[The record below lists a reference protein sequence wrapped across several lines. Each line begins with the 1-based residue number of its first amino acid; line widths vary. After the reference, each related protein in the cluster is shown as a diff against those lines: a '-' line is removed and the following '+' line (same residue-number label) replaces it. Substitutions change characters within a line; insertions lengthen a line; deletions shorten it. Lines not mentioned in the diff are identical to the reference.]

1 MDTMEQMKLFLLV
14 ILPALQCSTTA
25 SMFAASVV
33 IPAVALQLESSFEHA
48 AAMIL
53 ALKYLFPHQHREYH
67 SPFYHEP
74 RSDDLW
80 NNFMLAHWSDLKFK
94 ETFRVDKSSFQWLC
108 QRLSPWLQGGHT
120 NYKESLSVE
129 KKVAIGLYRLA
140 GEIIPYRIIGETF
153 GVAGP
158 TACKVFKQ
166 FIFAVIEVGRQCMGC
181 CA

>member
-120 NYKESLSVE
+120 NYRTRSHCPLKRKWPLACTGLLERLSRTGSLAKPLVLL
-129 KKVAIGLYRLA
+129 V
-140 GEIIPYRIIGETF
+140 
-153 GVAGP
+153 
-158 TACKVFKQ
+158 
-166 FIFAVIEVGRQCMGC
+166 RQH
-181 CA
+181 AKYSSSSFLL

>member
-1 MDTMEQMKLFLLV
+1 MAVPAAIAMATGGAYKL
-14 ILPALQCSTTA
+14 P
-25 SMFAASVV
+25 
-33 IPAVALQLESSFEHA
+33 
-48 AAMIL
+48 
-53 ALKYLFPHQHREYH
+53 
-67 SPFYHEP
+67 
-74 RSDDLW
+74 
-80 NNFMLAHWSDLKFK
+80 
-94 ETFRVDKSSFQWLC
+94 
-108 QRLSPWLQGGHT
+108 
-120 NYKESLSVE
+120 YKESLSVE